1 MGKLKSWI
9 WRCSQGKIFQFCSKT
24 QMFKW
29 CPFAWGCNY
38 VSTVRMWATG
48 KRLDMYNDTVSAL
61 HEGTKPYWKHK
72 YDTCI
77 TLKLRKH
84 WSRKVWLVE
93 SGPVFKSE
101 KDKYDVHEQTIRAD
115 EWRHRFAVRSNCEIS
130 LTLQQKHYS
139 MRLCGY
145 DGIAYMH

>member
-1 MGKLKSWI
+1 MLECTYLVLILSRSSFTHTTSWLDHCISAVNVPLSVYSVVASINTEHIPDMMGKLKSWI

-72 YDTCI
+72 YDTC
-77 TLKLRKH
+77 K
-84 WSRKVWLVE
+84 
-93 SGPVFKSE
+93 
-101 KDKYDVHEQTIRAD
+101 IRACWNNCVA
-115 EWRHRFAVRSNCEIS
+115 ESHAEVVRF
-130 LTLQQKHYS
+130 
-139 MRLCGY
+139 GW
-145 DGIAYMH
+145 